1 MKAGTFRAR
10 IFGLL
15 RNNRFILILAIVVG
29 LLFPGGAEYVEPA
42 MVPLLGLIM
51 TLSIVEVSLGVFL
64 EFRRIIIPIAVA
76 LLLNYVLLSGT
87 YIGLS
92 SLIID
97 DPDIHTGFVLVAAV
111 PPAVAVIPFTFQ
123 LGGNTRLSLVGDVAA
138 YLAALAITPLICVI
152 FLGSNFIEL
161 NRLLILLGELILAP
175 ILVSQ
180 VIRRT
185 HVMSTVD
192 RWRGPVVNW
201 SFFIIFYTIFGLNRD
216 AFVGEPRILLLSIGI
231 AFASTFVL
239 GELIDRGTRALG
251 MPKADRISYALLG
264 TRKTYALAGAIAL
277 VFFGTRAAMPAA
289 VCSAFNILH
298 FVWLTWWAKRMR

>member
-1 MKAGTFRAR
+1 MRTGPVRAR
-10 IFGLL
+10 ILGLL

-29 LLFPGGAEYVEPA
+29 LLYPEGAEFTEPA

-51 TLSIVEVSLGVFL
+51 TLSILEVSLGVFL
-64 EFRRIIIPIAVA
+64 ELRRIIVPIAVA

-92 SLIID
+92 ALIFD
-97 DPDIHTGFVLVAAV
+97 DSDIHTGFVLVAAV

-175 ILVSQ
+175 ILISQ

-185 HVMSTVD
+185 RIMSTVD

-201 SFFIIFYTIFGLNRD
+201 SFFVIFYTIFGLNRD
-216 AFVGEPRILLLSIGI
+216 TFISEPRVLLLSIGI

-251 MPKADRISYALLG
+251 SPKADRISYALLG
-264 TRKTYALAGAIAL
+264 TRKTYALAGAIA
-277 VFFGTRAAMPAA
+277 VIFFGTKAAMPAA
-289 VCSAFNILH
+289 VCSVFNILH